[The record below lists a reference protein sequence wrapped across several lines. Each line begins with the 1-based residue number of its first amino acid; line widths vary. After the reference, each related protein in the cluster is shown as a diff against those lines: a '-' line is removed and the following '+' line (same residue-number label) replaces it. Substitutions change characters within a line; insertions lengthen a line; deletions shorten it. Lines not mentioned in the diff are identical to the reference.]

1 MIYRPVRERSK
12 EKIMELAEKQIKN
25 TGNDELS
32 LLSLSTSDHSK
43 FRELTLDLMEE
54 CRKANVSLSLPSL
67 RIDSFDKET
76 ANRIAQICAMFARWQ
91 SVAGV
96 GRERGCIQ

>member
-1 MIYRPVRERSK
+1 MGCYDVEEMEKYRDPIIPGLKR
-12 EKIMELAEKQIKN
+12 
-25 TGNDELS
+25 TY
-32 LLSLSTSDHSK
+32 
-43 FRELTLDLMEE
+43 F
-54 CRKANVSLSLPSL
+54 NVQFTARGSRPL
-67 RIDSFDKET
+67 T